1 MSVSSQLEVAADLL
15 TKWGF
20 SVVKRAGWA
29 SKKARSDIA
38 FVPAGAIFHH
48 TAAWGTTD
56 SMLFDKGNGKVKGPL
71 CNWSID
77 RDGKITLGAGG
88 YANHAGINNKAA
100 VLKVL
105 AGADAEVKP
114 GPDDGYSANRYTVG
128 VEVKCP
134 GAYNEV
140 QRRAAVALGAALVI
154 AFGWDKARVP
164 VGAHKEITRRK
175 PGDPGDDMGAFRAE
189 VRALVAAKTAPVKPA
204 AEPPKPAAKSAQVT
218 VMVANCQSYDGDK
231 SEAAWRA
238 RAALM
243 AKQSPDVILVQETTG
258 PGRKVMCAELGEGWR
273 YYSNGKS
280 VALFIG
286 PRVKTAGIKRT
297 VSFGTAFGH
306 GAVKLPLK
314 VDGVGFDATSQHTRP
329 GSILP
334 DKTENAQKDADIL
347 KGAKLTGTWPGI
359 FGGDFAR
366 NAPKLPGWQRIT
378 PVADSMDKA
387 GTQTPD
393 AIFTRGKVS
402 VVGAKVVDPGK
413 LSDHKWMVAT
423 LTISA

>member
-1 MSVSSQLEVAADLL
+1 MSVTSNLESAANLL
-15 TKWGF
+15 NQWGF
-20 SVVKRAGWA
+20 PVVKRAGWA

-38 FVPAGAIFHH
+38 FAPAGVIFHH
-48 TAAWGTTD
+48 TAAWETSD

-77 RDGKITLGAGG
+77 RDGRITLGAAG
-88 YANHAGINNKAA
+88 YANHAGINSRAA
-100 VLKVL
+100 VAKIL
-105 AGADAEVKP
+105 AGADAEIKP
-114 GPDDGYSANRYTVG
+114 GPDDNYSANRYTVG

-134 GAYNEV
+134 GAYNEA

-154 AFGWDKARVP
+154 AFGWDKVKVP

-175 PGDPGDDMGAFRAE
+175 PGDPGDDMGAFRTE
-189 VRALVAAKTAPVKPA
+189 VRALIVAKTAPVKPA

-218 VMVANCQSYDGDK
+218 VLVANCQSYDGDK

-243 AKQSPDVILVQETTG
+243 ASFSPDVILVQETTD
-258 PGRKVMCAELGEGWR
+258 PGRNVMCLELGKGWR

-280 VALFIG
+280 VAILVG

-297 VSFGTAFGH
+297 VSFKTAFGH
-306 GAVKLPLK
+306 GAVKMPLR

-329 GSILP
+329 GSIAS
-334 DKTENAQKDADIL
+334 DAQKDADIA
-347 KGAKLTGTWPGI
+347 KGAKLTGSWPGI

-366 NAPKLPGWQRIT
+366 NAPKLPGWQRAT
-378 PVADSMDKA
+378 PVTVSMDKA
-387 GTQTPD
+387 GMQTPD
-393 AIFTRGKVS
+393 AICTTGKLS
-402 VVGAKVVDPGK
+402 VVRAKLVDPGK

-423 LTISA
+423 LAVSA

>member
-1 MSVSSQLEVAADLL
+1 MPVSSSLEVAADLL
-15 TKWGF
+15 NQWGF
-20 SVVKRAGWA
+20 PVVKRAGWA

-38 FVPAGAIFHH
+38 FVPAGVIFHH

-77 RDGKITLGAGG
+77 RDGRITLGAAG
-88 YANHAGINNKAA
+88 YANHAGINSRAA
-100 VLKVL
+100 VAKIL

-114 GPDDGYSANRYTVG
+114 GPDDNYSANRYTVG

-134 GAYNEV
+134 GAYNEA

-154 AFGWDKARVP
+154 AFGWDKVKVP

-175 PGDPGDDMGAFRAE
+175 PGDPGDDMGAFRTE
-189 VRALVAAKTAPVKPA
+189 VRALIVAKTAPVKPA
-204 AEPPKPAAKSAQVT
+204 AEPPKPAKSAQVT
-218 VMVANCQSYDGDK
+218 VLVANCQSYDGDK

-243 AKQSPDVILVQETTG
+243 ASFSPDVILVQETSE
-258 PGRKVMCAELGEGWR
+258 PGRNVMRLALGAGWR

-280 VALFIG
+280 VALFVG
-286 PRVKTAGIKRT
+286 PRVKTAGLKRT

-314 VDGVGFDATSQHTRP
+314 VDGIGFDATSQHTRP
-329 GSILP
+329 GSVAS
-334 DKTENAQKDADIL
+334 NAQKDADIA
-347 KGAKLTGTWPGI
+347 KGSKLTGSWPGI

-366 NAPKLPGWQRIT
+366 DNPKLPGWQRIT
-378 PVADSMDKA
+378 PVVDSMDKA

-402 VVGAKVVDPGK
+402 VVGAKVIDPGR
-413 LSDHKWMVAT
+413 LSDHKWLVAT
-423 LTISA
+423 LTVSA

>member
-1 MSVSSQLEVAADLL
+1 MSVTSSFDAAAKML
-15 TKWGF
+15 TAWGF
-20 SVVKRAGWA
+20 PVSKRLLWQT
-29 SKKARSDIA
+29 KKARKDIA
-38 FVPAGAIFHH
+38 LGPLGVIFHH
-48 TAAWGTTD
+48 TAAWTTPD
-56 SMLFDKGNGKVKGPL
+56 KMLYVTGNGKTKAPL

-100 VLKVL
+100 VAKIL

-114 GPDDGYSANRYTVG
+114 GADDNYSANRYTVG

-134 GAYNEV
+134 SAYNEA
-140 QRRAAVALGAALVI
+140 QRKASVALAAALVI
-154 AFGWDKARVP
+154 AFGWDKSKVP

-175 PGDPGDDMGAFRAE
+175 PGDPGDDMAVFRAE

-204 AEPPKPAAKSAQVT
+204 TEPTKPTPKSAQVT
-218 VMVANCQSYDGDK
+218 VLVANCQSYDGDK
-231 SEAAWRA
+231 SEKAWRA

-243 AKQSPDVILVQETTG
+243 AKSNPDVILVQETSD
-258 PGRKVMCAELGEGWR
+258 PGRNVMCLELGKGWR

-280 VALFIG
+280 VGLLVG

-297 VSFGTAFGH
+297 VSFKTAFGH

-314 VDGVGFDATSQHTRP
+314 VDGIGFDATSQHTRP
-329 GSILP
+329 GSVAGN
-334 DKTENAQKDADIL
+334 TQKDADIA

-366 NAPKLPGWQRIT
+366 DNPKLPGWQRVT
-378 PVADSMDKA
+378 PVVDSMDKA

-402 VVGAKVVDPGK
+402 VVSAKVIDPGK

-423 LTISA
+423 LTIGA

>member
-1 MSVSSQLEVAADLL
+1 MSVTSSLETAANLL
-15 TKWGF
+15 TAWGF
-20 SVVKRAGWA
+20 PVAKRAGWA
-29 SKKARSDIA
+29 SKKARKDIA
-38 FVPAGAIFHH
+38 LGPFGVIFHH
-48 TAAWGTTD
+48 TAAWTTPD
-56 SMLFDKGNGKVKGPL
+56 KMLYVTGNGKTKAPL

-100 VLKVL
+100 VAKIL

-114 GPDDGYSANRYTVG
+114 EPDDDGYSANRYTVG

-134 GAYNEV
+134 GSYNEA
-140 QRRAAVALGAALVI
+140 QRKAAVALGAALVI
-154 AFGWDKARVP
+154 AFGWDKSKVP

-189 VRALVAAKTAPVKPA
+189 VRALIAAKTAPVVTT
-204 AEPPKPAAKSAQVT
+204 PKPPKSAQVT

-243 AKQSPDVILVQETTG
+243 AKSSPDVILVQETSD
-258 PGRKVMCAELGEGWR
+258 PGRKVMCATLGKGWR

-280 VALFIG
+280 VALLIG
-286 PRVKTAGIKRT
+286 PHVKTAGLKRT
-297 VSFGTAFGH
+297 VSYGTAFGH

-329 GSILP
+329 GSVAS
-334 DKTENAQKDADIL
+334 NAQKDADIA
-347 KGAKLTGTWPGI
+347 KGASLTGTWPGI
-359 FGGDFAR
+359 YGGDFAR
-366 NAPKLPGWQRIT
+366 DKPSLPGWQRIT
-378 PVADSMDKA
+378 PVTDSMDKA

-393 AIFTRGKVS
+393 AIFTKGKVS
-402 VVGAKVVDPGK
+402 VLGAKVIDPGK

-423 LTISA
+423 LTVSA